1 MPAKQHRSTHQ
12 RTVAPNT
19 GQVPPVGMA
28 EPVDDEIE
36 DVTEPVNDPHG
47 TIAIL
52 LMGIL
57 MLLLIL
63 LIVVILQSV

>member
-1 MPAKQHRSTHQ
+1 MPAKQRRSTRQ
-12 RTVAPNT
+12 RTVASNT
-19 GQVPPVGMA
+19 EQVPPVGVA
-28 EPVDDEIE
+28 ESVDDEME

-52 LMGIL
+52 LMGVL

-63 LIVVILQSV
+63 LIIVILQAA